1 MNSYNSAG
9 MCVHMR
15 YRCID
20 LQAARSRGLLRKETI
35 QWYDENDDYSSRGWI
50 MGHLL
55 RLASVPSGQ
64 IGGEGAAFLR
74 ACAPGCPCGV
84 DVDIGRSAAWI
95 KALCRT
101 KSCHNAPCHCIYT
114 TSYTSDATPSR
125 DVITRSIP
133 H

>member
-1 MNSYNSAG
+1 
-9 MCVHMR
+9 
-15 YRCID
+15 
-20 LQAARSRGLLRKETI
+20 
-35 QWYDENDDYSSRGWI
+35 

-55 RLASVPSGQ
+55 RLAPVPSGQ

-74 ACAPGCPCGV
+74 ACAPGCPCGE
-84 DVDIGRSAAWI
+84 DVDIGRSVRGLKLCVVQRAATMPRVI
-95 KALCRT
+95 V
-101 KSCHNAPCHCIYT
+101 YT